1 MRNKTTEL
9 VGVDVPEIIDLGG
22 DSFFATVE
30 IIKTDGG
37 YSTEWWISGNFDGEL
52 RVVGSLCVPVWGETL
67 EDARKK
73 VVHLRG
79 TVLDLILNVFD
90 GGAKVHAVPEKS
102 LKFEIA
108 RRHITYYV
116 DFGGFLVAKDRF
128 SAAYSLAVQF
138 RVKEIAVL
146 LSDILN
152 VNVRTVHDWI
162 YQARQA
168 G

>member
-1 MRNKTTEL
+1 MRNKTTE
-9 VGVDVPEIIDLGG
+9 VVAVDVPEIINLGG

-37 YSTEWWISGNFDGEL
+37 YSTEWWVSGNFDGEL
-52 RVVGSLCVPVWGETL
+52 LVVGSLCVPVWGETL
-67 EDARKK
+67 EDASKK
-73 VVHLRG
+73 VVHLRKV
-79 TVLDLILNVFD
+79 VLDLILSVYD
-90 GGAKVHAVPEKS
+90 GGAKVHSTPAKS

-116 DFGGFLVAKDRF
+116 DSGLFVGAKDRF
-128 SAAYSLAVQF
+128 VAAYSLAQQF
-138 RVKEIAVL
+138 RVKEIAQL

-162 YQARQA
+162 YQARQR

>member
-1 MRNKTTEL
+1 MRNKTTE
-9 VGVDVPEIIDLGG
+9 VVTVDVPEIISLGG
-22 DSFFATVE
+22 DSFFSTVE

-52 RVVGSLCVPVWGETL
+52 RIVGSLCVPVWGETL
-67 EDARKK
+67 EDVRKK

-108 RRHITYYV
+108 LRHITHYTDSGSFV
-116 DFGGFLVAKDRF
+116 GVKERF
-128 SAAYSLAVQF
+128 AAAYSLAEQF
-138 RVKEIAVL
+138 RVKQIAVL
-146 LSDILN
+146 ISEVLN